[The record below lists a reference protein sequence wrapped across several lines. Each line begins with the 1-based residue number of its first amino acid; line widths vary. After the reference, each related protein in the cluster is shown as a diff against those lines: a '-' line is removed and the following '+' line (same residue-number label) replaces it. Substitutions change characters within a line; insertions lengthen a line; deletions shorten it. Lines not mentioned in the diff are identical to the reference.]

1 MSKPQ
6 NLPNTH
12 SVISSQVSAC
22 GATPCDKQDGP
33 IAARFGQALAPANLS
48 ARQAKEMVLLTSG
61 IFGRIGSTSSASLSL
76 QRSLES
82 KLQAATQDLGST
94 LYTLT
99 WKQWATPSGPSRFR
113 LRASVRRTSGID
125 CSGWPT
131 PTAALAD
138 KGARTFEGGLIEAMR
153 NHGPDLAA
161 AACLTGWPTPQT
173 SDCTGGGQAARAMGE
188 TRHGSNLNDFAML
201 SGWGTPTAS
210 EPGGSGEAYVIR
222 AQAAGAGNTAPSML
236 THQVQMASWR
246 SPNTVDAKLGN
257 RKPTDP
263 QISLADQAFHLA
275 GWPTPLVGG
284 SSPASHGQISGDFR
298 RAMEVIKDV
307 PCPARLTASG
317 ELLTGSCAGME
328 SGGQL
333 NPAHSRWL
341 MGLPPEWDDCAPT
354 ATRSTPKRRGSSSK
368 PT

>member
-1 MSKPQ
+1 MSDQSKIFDQ
-6 NLPNTH
+6 MNLPGIP
-12 SVISSQVSAC
+12 SVISSQASAC

-61 IFGRIGSTSSASLSL
+61 IFGRIGSTSSASLNL

-82 KLQAATQDLGST
+82 KLQAATRDLGST

-99 WKQWATPSGPSRFR
+99 WKQWATPSGPCRFR
-113 LRASVRRTSGID
+113 LRASVRRTSGTD

-131 PTAALAD
+131 TTSTDAVRSPAQDFTTPNVTLNHAAV
-138 KGARTFEGGLIEAMR
+138 
-153 NHGPDLAA
+153 LAA
-161 AACLTGWPTPQT
+161 WNTPDT
-173 SDCTGGGQAARAMGE
+173 TMTQAK
-188 TRHGSNLNDFAML
+188 SK
-201 SGWGTPTAS
+201 P
-210 EPGGSGEAYVIR
+210 PV
-222 AQAAGAGNTAPSML
+222 
-236 THQVQMASWR
+236 
-246 SPNTVDAKLGN
+246 LGN

-263 QISLADQAFHLA
+263 QISLADQVYHLA
-275 GWPTPLVGG
+275 GWSTTSCNNDRTG
-284 SSPASHGQISGDFR
+284 SPESALRMTRADGTKVQQRLQDF
-298 RAMEVIKDV
+298 AAICV
-307 PCPARLTASG
+307 PVRLTASG

-354 ATRSTPKRRGSSSK
+354 ATRSTPKRRGSSLK
-368 PT
+368 PI